1 MIWELRHE
9 FKVSLLLD
17 VAKMAR
23 STYYYYTKRRQ
34 EPDKYSEVKKQITNI
49 FHENRGRYGYRRI
62 TMEMKNR
69 GYRINHKTVQRLM
82 KELKLECKVRMKKY
96 RSYKGEVG
104 KIAPNLL
111 ERDFTT
117 TAPNQKWVTDVTE
130 FALFGEKI
138 YLSPVLDLHSSD
150 LVSYV
155 ISDRPVLS
163 MATEMVRKAI
173 LVLPENASPI
183 LHSDQGW
190 QYRHKHYQK
199 LLKDNGIRQSM
210 SRKGNCLDNAV
221 MENFFGLL
229 KSELL
234 YLQEFGS
241 IEHFKAELIEY
252 LDYYN
257 NRRIKAK
264 LKGLPPALH
273 RKQALHAA

>member
-9 FKVSLLLD
+9 FKVSMLLNA
-17 VAKMAR
+17 AKLAR
-23 STYYYYTKRRQ
+23 STYYYHTKRRR
-34 EPDKYSEVKKQITNI
+34 EPDKYSEIKEQITNI

-62 TMEMKNR
+62 TMELKNR
-69 GYRINHKTVQRLM
+69 GYCINHKAVQRLM

-96 RSYKGEVG
+96 RSYKGEMG

-111 ERDFTT
+111 GRDFSS
-117 TAPNQKWVTDVTE
+117 TAPNQKWVTDITE
-130 FALFGEKI
+130 FSLFGQKI
-138 YLSPVLDLHSSD
+138 YLSPILDLHSSN

-163 MATEMVRKAI
+163 MVTEMVKRAI
-173 LVLPENASPI
+173 SVLPGNVSPI

-190 QYRHKHYQK
+190 QYRHKQYRK
-199 LLKDNGIRQSM
+199 LLKNNGIQQSM

-234 YLQEFGS
+234 YLQEFDS
-241 IEHFKAELIEY
+241 LEHFKAELIEY

-273 RKQALHAA
+273 RKQALHVA

>member
-1 MIWELRHE
+1 
-9 FKVSLLLD
+9 
-17 VAKMAR
+17 
-23 STYYYYTKRRQ
+23 
-34 EPDKYSEVKKQITNI
+34 
-49 FHENRGRYGYRRI
+49 
-62 TMEMKNR
+62 
-69 GYRINHKTVQRLM
+69 M

-96 RSYKGEVG
+96 HSYKGEVG

-111 ERDFTT
+111 ERDFST

-130 FALFGEKI
+130 FALFGQKI
-138 YLSPVLDLHSSD
+138 YLSPILDLHSSD

-163 MATEMVRKAI
+163 MVTDMVKKA
-173 LVLPENASPI
+173 LPALPKKASPI

-190 QYRHKHYQK
+190 QYQHKNYQK
-199 LLKDNGIRQSM
+199 LLRDNSIRQSM

-234 YLQEFGS
+234 YLQKFDS
-241 IEHFKAELIEY
+241 LEHFKAELVSY

-273 RKQALHAA
+273 RKQALRVA

>member
-1 MIWELRHE
+1 MN
-9 FKVSLLLD
+9 
-17 VAKMAR
+17 
-23 STYYYYTKRRQ
+23 RQ
-34 EPDKYSEVKKQITNI
+34 DKYEDAKAEILAI
-49 FHENRGRYGYRRI
+49 YHENKGRYGYRRI
-62 TMEMKNR
+62 TMELRNR
-69 GYRINHKTVQRLM
+69 RILLNHKTVQRLM
-82 KELKLECKVRMKKY
+82 KEIGLVCRVRMKKY

-104 KIAPNLL
+104 KIAPNRLK
-111 ERDFTT
+111 RDFST

-130 FALFGEKI
+130 FSLFGEKL

-163 MATEMVRKAI
+163 MVMNMLDDAARQ
-173 LVLPENASPI
+173 LPLGAAPI

-190 QYRHKHYQK
+190 QYQHKLYQRK
-199 LLKDNGIRQSM
+199 LAEYGIVQSM

-234 YLQEFGS
+234 YLKGFDS
-241 IEHFKAELIEY
+241 MEHFKSELIDY

-257 NRRIKAK
+257 NRRIKVK
-264 LKGLPPALH
+264 LKGLPPAIH
-273 RKQALHAA
+273 RQQALSAV

>member
-1 MIWELRHE
+1 
-9 FKVSLLLD
+9 
-17 VAKMAR
+17 
-23 STYYYYTKRRQ
+23 
-34 EPDKYSEVKKQITNI
+34 
-49 FHENRGRYGYRRI
+49 
-62 TMEMKNR
+62 MEMKNR
-69 GYRINHKTVQRLM
+69 GYCINHKTVQRLM

-111 ERDFTT
+111 ERDFST

-130 FALFGEKI
+130 FALFGQKI
-138 YLSPVLDLHSSD
+138 YLSPILDLHSSD

-163 MATEMVRKAI
+163 MVTEMVKRA
-173 LVLPENASPI
+173 LPALPEKTSPI

-190 QYRHKHYQK
+190 QYQHKHYQK

-234 YLQEFGS
+234 YLQEFDS
-241 IEHFKAELIEY
+241 LEHFKIELIAY

-273 RKQALHAA
+273 RKQALQVA